1 MPLKVATWARKKS
14 PWIMHVP
21 CGGCNGCDIEI
32 VAALTPYYDLE
43 RFGVLQKGS
52 PRHADILLVTGPVTT
67 QIQESLKRIYDLTP
81 NPKMIVA
88 IGNCAITG
96 EIFAEGY
103 TFAGPLD
110 RIIPVDAYVPG
121 CPPKPEAILDGIVKL
136 LQKNSEKGI

>member
-14 PWIMHVP
+14 PWIVHVP

-52 PRHADILLVTGPVTT
+52 PRHADILLVTGPVTI

-81 NPKMIVA
+81 NPKMVVA

-121 CPPKPEAILDGIVKL
+121 CPPKPEAIIDGVVKL
-136 LQKNSEKGI
+136 LQKKREKGI